1 MRYMNYSDK
10 IKVIAWSTPECRC
23 SDCILNPE
31 SSHGIYAIGS
41 YQFPTLLSK
50 RGNRSNPQA
59 VQYRWVT
66 PEGSERGMSTAPFA
80 KSEDERVWAI

>member
-10 IKVIAWSTPECRC
+10 IKVVAWSLPNCKC

-50 RGNRSNPQA
+50 RGNRVNPQS
-59 VQYRWVT
+59 VQYHWG
-66 PEGSERGMSTAPFA
+66 PNSMSGRGLSTAPFV
-80 KSEDERVWAI
+80 KSEDDRVWVI